1 MCADFD
7 VDAYLE
13 ESYDKKVNPG
23 ADGSSADKDDVK
35 SSEKHKEKDK
45 EMSGKY
51 LLVDFTDR
59 N

>member
-1 MCADFD
+1 MRADFD

-23 ADGSSADKDDVK
+23 PDGSSADKDDVK
-35 SSEKHKEKDK
+35 SSDKHKEKDK
-45 EMSGKY
+45 EISGRY
-51 LLVDFTDR
+51 LLVDFTLR